1 MPSRERLADAGMC
14 ASGGGCPGVVRSVSH
29 RWEGEEARC
38 SDRPSARATRPSRG
52 RHPCGPRSMV
62 PRGVSVAWGSG
73 LPGGRRAPSLEVS
86 VPHAP
91 QSAREL
97 ALPGAWL
104 VHVCGHADL
113 ADCPGRP
120 PVSEVC

>member
-1 MPSRERLADAGMC
+1 MLACARLGEAVLGSCGACPTDGRAKRPDARTAPVLG
-14 ASGGGCPGVVRSVSH
+14 P
-29 RWEGEEARC
+29 
-38 SDRPSARATRPSRG
+38 PRPSRG